1 MSTCVMNKEIIYHG
15 SSIAVTEPKII
26 KGQYTKDFGEGFY
39 CTIFEHQAIR
49 WANKYDT
56 SILSLYEYIPNENLR
71 ILHFPEMTDEWLDFI
86 VDCRNGRP
94 HDYDIVIGAMADD
107 QIYNYV
113 ADFLNGV
120 ISREAF
126 WALAKFKKP
135 THQICFCTEE
145 ALKCIKFHSSKEC
158 HYGNRG

>member
-1 MSTCVMNKEIIYHG
+1 MGKEIIYHG
-15 SSIAVTEPKII
+15 SYIAVTDPQII

-49 WANKYDT
+49 WANKYET
-56 SILSLYEYIPNENLR
+56 PILSLYEYTSNENMR
-71 ILHFPEMTDEWLDFI
+71 ILHFPDMTDEWLDFI
-86 VDCRNGRP
+86 ADCRNGKR

-145 ALKCIKFHSSKEC
+145 SLKCIKFHSSKNCSYED
-158 HYGNRG
+158 